1 MKSSVITIALLLVV
15 LGGLCSSGAETEGVA
30 YRLADAQEL
39 LEYPDSL
46 SDGPPAFAMGLYVA
60 VLPEV
65 DLVVILRPITES
77 EYGSHQIQAVSSQM
91 IDQQLL
97 AAALVL
103 PVVTAGDVAAFSL
116 DLVLFLQEIV
126 NRISGFDVFSGI
138 SFP

>member
-1 MKSSVITIALLLVV
+1 
-15 LGGLCSSGAETEGVA
+15 
-30 YRLADAQEL
+30 
-39 LEYPDSL
+39 
-46 SDGPPAFAMGLYVA
+46 MGLYVA

-116 DLVLFLQEIV
+116 DLVLFLQGIV